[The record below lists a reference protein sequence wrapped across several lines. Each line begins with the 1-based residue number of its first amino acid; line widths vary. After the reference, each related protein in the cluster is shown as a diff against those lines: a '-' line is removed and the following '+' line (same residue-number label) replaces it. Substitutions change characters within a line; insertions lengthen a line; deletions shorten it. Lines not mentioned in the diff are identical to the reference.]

1 MTNLPNSKTSTQ
13 MDLIT
18 SKIQQAKQTQ
28 KLNKSEVQ
36 QIFEIITK
44 GLMILGLRGDRLPT
58 NPELQYMVN
67 MLKEDYGNLP
77 IGELDLAFELMVKG
91 KLDENPE
98 TYQNFSVLY
107 LTRMLSAY
115 ARFVVANYQEKPKEL
130 PQIEYK
136 PEEIDIDFIYQVYK
150 ESKDKDF
157 RRIFMALDAF
167 NFIFKNNLFNFNV
180 SEIYDEVVEHIKYSV
195 VDSATRRAAREL
207 MADDN
212 QMEFMC
218 RRLVV
223 KKYFDNLNQ

>member
-167 NFIFKNNLFNFNV
+167 NFIFKNNLYNFNV

-195 VDSATRRAAREL
+195 VDSATRMAAKEL
-207 MADDN
+207 LADDN

-223 KKYFDNLNQ
+223 KKYFDTLN

>member
-1 MTNLPNSKTSTQ
+1 ML
-13 MDLIT
+13 
-18 SKIQQAKQTQ
+18 
-28 KLNKSEVQ
+28 
-36 QIFEIITK
+36 
-44 GLMILGLRGDRLPT
+44 LGLRGDKLPT
-58 NPELQYMVN
+58 KPEVEYMVN
-67 MLKEDYGNLP
+67 MLQEDYGNLP

-115 ARFVVANYQEKPKEL
+115 ARFIVSNYQEKPKEL
-130 PQIEYK
+130 PQLENK
-136 PEEIDIDFIYQVYK
+136 TEPIDLDFIYKVYK

-167 NFIFKNNLFNFNV
+167 NFIFKNNLYNFNV
-180 SEIYDEVVEHIKYSV
+180 DDIYEEVVKHIKFSV
-195 VDSATRRAAREL
+195 VDSASRRAAKEL

-223 KKYFDNLNQ
+223 KKYFDTLN